1 MSSSV
6 KASSRRNG
14 GLIDTDC
21 LSRSN
26 SAIISRLLVHFINE
40 EKFANLFAW
49 TMKKQVKRLQTI
61 ASIFTVFVTISAWLA
76 VSNHCAL
83 GAAAPETKAS
93 PDQCP
98 FHAQQ
103 SAPQKQKQS
112 NDSPCCKILRAT
124 AAAPFKNLAN
134 AIGDLNHVD
143 LAFAELT
150 TFAPPK
156 ISFHSATLDT
166 GPPGVTSFAELIGS
180 MLTHAP
186 PQIA

>member
-1 MSSSV
+1 M
-6 KASSRRNG
+6 
-14 GLIDTDC
+14 
-21 LSRSN
+21 
-26 SAIISRLLVHFINE
+26 
-40 EKFANLFAW
+40 
-49 TMKKQVKRLQTI
+49 
-61 ASIFTVFVTISAWLA
+61 TVFITLAAWFA

-83 GAAAPETKAS
+83 GAAATETKAS

-112 NDSPCCKILRAT
+112 NNSPCCKILRAI
-124 AAAPFKNLAN
+124 AAASVKNL

-143 LAFAELT
+143 LAFAELIA
-150 TFAPPK
+150 FAPPK

-180 MLTHAP
+180 MLAHAP
-186 PQIA
+186 PNLA

>member
-1 MSSSV
+1 V
-6 KASSRRNG
+6 KGVQRILSILAV
-14 GLIDTDC
+14 LIT
-21 LSRSN
+21 L
-26 SAIISRLLVHFINE
+26 A
-40 EKFANLFAW
+40 AW
-49 TMKKQVKRLQTI
+49 
-61 ASIFTVFVTISAWLA
+61 FA

-83 GAAAPETKAS
+83 GAAVPETKAS
-93 PDQCP
+93 PEQCP

-112 NDSPCCKILRAT
+112 NDSPCCKILRAI
-124 AAAPFKNLAN
+124 AAAPIKNL

-143 LAFAELT
+143 LAFAELIA
-150 TFAPPK
+150 FAPPK

-180 MLTHAP
+180 MP

>member
-1 MSSSV
+1 M
-6 KASSRRNG
+6 
-14 GLIDTDC
+14 
-21 LSRSN
+21 
-26 SAIISRLLVHFINE
+26 E
-40 EKFANLFAW
+40 
-49 TMKKQVKRLQTI
+49 KQVKRVQTI
-61 ASIFTVFVTISAWLA
+61 ASIFTVFITVSAWLA

-83 GAAAPETKAS
+83 GTVAPETKVS

-112 NDSPCCKILRAT
+112 NDAPCCKILRAI
-124 AAAPFKNLAN
+124 AAASVRNLAT

-143 LAFAELT
+143 FAFAELI

-156 ISFHSATLDT
+156 ISFHSATLGT
-166 GPPGVTSFAELIGS
+166 GPPGVTSFAELVGS